1 MNNYVLNY
9 KSCLHQLVQIN
20 KSISVLQDDFKKNTA
35 DASAYCKNIS
45 DLIDFLPLFPELDI
59 LAKKEVEN
67 LLRREKA
74 PYKTLLDNNTN
85 VTVSYLAKII
95 TYHTNINKHLEDLSK
110 NYASIFSTDELLKT
124 KSFVDSFLQKIT
136 ISNLKTSESTIQSIS
151 ISLEIICRDLLPLY
165 YDDLLIDFANIK
177 KCLLETIRHSFL
189 KYTIPSID
197 VKQLKKLLY
206 DIINKRKHYQNSI
219 KNIESND
226 VLQIVNLKSHSMEGI
241 NLNSSVIEELPKIY
255 DTYKCHCIW
264 LDIVLNEYRELIT
277 LQLLGK
283 YTAIKKELII
293 ELEDRFDNPHHFGK
307 LKKLDLIKDITDLE
321 SEYQDFI
328 LNYDAISAEERLK
341 LGENYYKLELLKNFD
356 FGKLESNS
364 LRDFILLLRHNN
376 LKILSVRKDIGI
388 MKNYISEK
396 DLEYA
401 DIPIAKGG
409 EGSIYKVIDNSNTC
423 YKKYHSHVNIQDKQ
437 DKLSYMHRNKFDS
450 FQGEYYSICWPDN
463 LVFHNNQ
470 FTGFVMKLANSE
482 ALTLYELIQPSLGEK
497 LRFNNEW
504 SDRYSRVKYEGFVNR
519 VKLCANLALAVHH
532 IHDKGNAVIVDLKP
546 QNILCQSNGYI
557 FITDCDS
564 FQIKTDNG
572 NIHKAKVATPEYAP
586 PESGI
591 DPNTNTLI
599 DNNWDNFS
607 LAIIIYEVLFGIH
620 PYAANFGGIYDEFN
634 TVRQRIANN
643 LFVHSVEPQFINFI
657 PEQHSLFIQL
667 PNELKILFKRAFS
680 SVERPSPKEWRI
692 ALGNLLSIE
701 SNKFCIENIIKKT
714 NDISFK
720 KEVHSI
726 IKLIPGNEI
735 TNKKIKYSQNIIS
748 KKNTSAITSRNLPPS
763 NSSDEL
769 NVLYVFMIL
778 LGVVILIAS
787 FL

>member
-45 DLIDFLPLFPELDI
+45 DLIDFLPFFPELDT
-59 LAKKEVEN
+59 LVKKEVEN

-95 TYHTNINKHLEDLSK
+95 TYHNNVNKHLEDLSK

-307 LKKLDLIKDITDLE
+307 LNKLDLIKDINDLE
-321 SEYQDFI
+321 CEYQDFI

-341 LGENYYKLELLKNFD
+341 LGENYHKLELLKIFD
-356 FGKLESNS
+356 FDKLESNS

-388 MKNYISEK
+388 
-396 DLEYA
+396 
-401 DIPIAKGG
+401 
-409 EGSIYKVIDNSNTC
+409 IDNSNTC
-423 YKKYHSHVNIQDKQ
+423 YKKYHTHVNIQDKK
-437 DKLSYMHRNKFDS
+437 DKLSYMHRNKYDS

-564 FQIKTDNG
+564 FQIKTDDG
-572 NIHKAKVATPEYAP
+572 IIHRAKVATPEYAP

-643 LFVHSVEPQFINFI
+643 LFVHSVEPQFIKFI

-667 PNELKILFKRAFS
+667 PNELKVLFKRAFS

-692 ALGNLLSIE
+692 AIGNLLSKE
-701 SNKFCIENIIKKT
+701 SNKFYIENIINKT
-714 NDISFK
+714 NEISFK
-720 KEVHSI
+720 KEVRTI

-735 TNKKIKYSQNIIS
+735 TNKQTQSSQNIIT
-748 KKNTSAITSRNLPPS
+748 KINTPVITSQNLPPS
-763 NSSDEL
+763 NSSDGL
-769 NVLYVFMIL
+769 NILFVFMIIL
-778 LGVVILIAS
+778 FVVILIAT